1 MNIQEFY
8 RDDGSPIRCWRCY
21 SSLISSVN
29 RAYCAEVACEIDY
42 YCKSCKELLAFW
54 AYGGYDP
61 IYREHLVDNMD
72 SLMNLQSKEFD
83 AAENLAKLLKTLQYT
98 PVIDDDYPRVRH
110 EYESALADFIQ
121 SMKDNGRFVSNN
133 RYGLKAVREDNEE

>member
-1 MNIQEFY
+1 
-8 RDDGSPIRCWRCY
+8 
-21 SSLISSVN
+21 
-29 RAYCAEVACEIDY
+29 
-42 YCKSCKELLAFW
+42 
-54 AYGGYDP
+54 
-61 IYREHLVDNMD
+61 MD

-83 AAENLAKLLKTLQYT
+83 AAENLAKLLKTLQCT

-133 RYGLKAVREDNEE
+133 RYGLKAVREDNE